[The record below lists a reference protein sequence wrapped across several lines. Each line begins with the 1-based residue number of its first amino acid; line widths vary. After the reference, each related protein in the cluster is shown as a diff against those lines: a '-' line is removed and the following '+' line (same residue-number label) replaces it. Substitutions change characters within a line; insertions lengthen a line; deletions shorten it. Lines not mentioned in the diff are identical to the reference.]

1 MTIAHNKDA
10 TPAYT
15 ALCAHWQ
22 RMYRLGHV
30 LSIAGVDRETL
41 MPSGGNAAR
50 AAAMAEMDGLIH
62 GLRTQADL
70 EQRLNAAAEE
80 SLDDDARANLREMHR
95 EWFDANALPGEL
107 VERKTLAAANCTHA
121 WRTQRAANDW
131 PGFLGNFREV
141 LAIAREEA
149 EFLSRQSGLAPYDAL
164 LERYEPGMR
173 GATLDVIFGNLK
185 TWLPDLIQRAIAR
198 QAQHPTLVPQGPF
211 NDAAQRAIGPELMQ
225 LLGFDLNAG
234 RLDESTHPFCGGVPE
249 DVRITTRYSTDN
261 ILQSVMGVIHETGHA
276 RYEQNLPREWLGQ
289 PIANARSMGIHESQ
303 SLSFEMQLARSPAF
317 VGILSPLLAKHHGA
331 QAAFATDQLT
341 RLLTQVKP
349 GLIRVDADELTY
361 PLHVILRYEIER
373 GLIEGEIEADE
384 IPEQWNRRMQDW
396 LGLNT
401 RGDFRNGCLQDVHW
415 SEGLFGY
422 FPCYT
427 LGAMYAAQWFATMRR
442 AMPELDQC
450 IANGDLSPV
459 FDWLKANI
467 WSQGS
472 RWPTDELCRRASG
485 ETLNPAYFRAH
496 LEGRY
501 LA

>member
-1 MTIAHNKDA
+1 MSIAPNSDTA
-10 TPAYT
+10 PAYSS
-15 ALCAHWQ
+15 LCAHWQ

-41 MPSGGNAAR
+41 MPPGGNAAR
-50 AAAMAEMDGLIH
+50 AAGMAELEGLIH

-70 EQRLNAAAEE
+70 QQQLDTAAEE
-80 SLDDDARANLREMHR
+80 PLDDEARANLREMRR

-107 VERKTLAAANCTHA
+107 VERRALAAANCTHA
-121 WRTQRAANDW
+121 WRTQRTTNDW
-131 PGFLGNFREV
+131 AGFLANFREV
-141 LAIAREEA
+141 VANAREEA
-149 EFLSRQSGLAPYDAL
+149 GFLSRQSGLAPYDAL

-173 GATLDVIFGNLK
+173 GATLDRIFGDLK
-185 TWLPDLIQRAIAR
+185 TWLPGLTQRAIAH
-198 QAQHPTLVPQGPF
+198 QTQHPVSSPQGPF
-211 NDAAQRAIGPELMQ
+211 QVAAQRAIGPELMQ

-249 DVRITTRYSTDN
+249 DVRITTRYSSDN

-289 PIANARSMGIHESQ
+289 PIANARSMGLHESQ

-317 VGILSPLLAKHHGA
+317 VSVLSPLLTKHHGA
-331 QAAFATDQLT
+331 QAAFAADQLG
-341 RLLTQVKP
+341 RLLTQVSP

-373 GLIEGEIEADE
+373 GLIEGELEAED
-384 IPEQWNRRMQDW
+384 IPTLWDSRMKDW
-396 LGLNT
+396 LGLDT
-401 RGDFRNGCLQDVHW
+401 RGDFRNGCMQDVHW

-427 LGAMYAAQWFATMRR
+427 LGAMYAAQWFAIIRQVI
-442 AMPELDQC
+442 PDLDQRV
-450 IANGDLSPV
+450 AGGDLSPV
-459 FDWLKANI
+459 FDWLRANI

-472 RWPTDELCRRASG
+472 RWTTDELCVRASG

-496 LEGRY
+496 LEARY